1 MENSHHQVAA
11 PLQETGKNF
20 GEIVFKKVPTEQ
32 IMAYELK
39 SRKLRM
45 DSKMVAGNI
54 HSMSRLKLLAEVLPH
69 LHRTLVETD
78 QKEYLDLFP

>member
-1 MENSHHQVAA
+1 
-11 PLQETGKNF
+11 
-20 GEIVFKKVPTEQ
+20 
-32 IMAYELK
+32 MAYELK